1 MPPPPSA
8 NCVAKLGGVWRP
20 ISRFHDA
27 RLCVCVF
34 CVKCASRPLMM
45 MIVQPATNE
54 EWMPIVHG
62 SSAAAPPLAL
72 NKHTRI
78 WLNSYCCCCCCCFD
92 SQPPMRMEARYHETT
107 RGLVPLTTI
116 TIIASLASIHFV
128 RKFRRHRDV
137 DTSAAVGFA
146 EPRRIF
152 RRETKATGGEFI
164 SQPDLSSLVAARS
177 AWVSLSH
184 MEQRWLPAEQI
195 IEFPSTTVDRSGES
209 FRRNLSLSQRVH
221 FT

>member
-92 SQPPMRMEARYHETT
+92 SQPPKRMEARYHETT

-152 RRETKATGGEFI
+152 RRETKTIGSVSI
-164 SQPDLSSLVAARS
+164 RLAARRRPAAS
-177 AWVSLSH
+177 SSRSLTLAH
-184 MEQRWLPAEQI
+184 
-195 IEFPSTTVDRSGES
+195 
-209 FRRNLSLSQRVH
+209 
-221 FT
+221 